1 MKIVS
6 AKNLAKGPSAKDKII
21 QSLKNGGIVV
31 YPTETCYGLGGDATN
46 PKAVD
51 KILAFKSQRRPGP
64 ISIAVANL
72 TMAKRYVEINATA
85 KNIYQN
91 LLPGPITVIS
101 FSRGKVDSRLE
112 AKNKTLGVRIP
123 AYPLAQ
129 ELIAAFGKP
138 ITATAANTS
147 GGKIPYTIDD
157 ILGQL
162 SPKKQNLV
170 DYIIDSGRLPPR
182 PPSAVVDTTLNEPTI
197 LRQGKVDL
205 AELGTKSVI
214 TNSPEETQ
222 KLARHLLKK
231 HFHILEQKT
240 LLFALQGEL
249 GAGKTQFA
257 KGLGQALNITQ
268 PITSPTFII
277 TKEYPYK
284 SGKLK
289 GTFYHIDA
297 WRIAGRQE
305 NLNFLTDYLRPGNV
319 IAIEW
324 IQKGKHFLEN
334 LAKNQQVKIVWV
346 DIRHLGPRRRRIHF
360 TD

>member
-1 MKIVS
+1 MKIIRLQGANEKKIISQAVR
-6 AKNLAKGPSAKDKII
+6 ALAKGGLI
-21 QSLKNGGIVV
+21 V
-31 YPTETCYGLGGDATN
+31 YPSETCYGLGGDAAN
-46 PKAVD
+46 PKAVG
-51 KILAFKSQRRPGP
+51 KILTFKSQRRPGP

-72 TMAKRYVEINATA
+72 TMAKRYVKINSTA

-91 LLPGPITVIS
+91 LLPGPITVVS
-101 FSRGKVDSRLE
+101 FSRGKVDPRLE

-123 AYPLAQ
+123 AHPLAQ
-129 ELIAAFGKP
+129 ELIATFGNP

-147 GGKIPYTIDD
+147 GGKTPYTIDD

-162 SPKKQNLV
+162 SAKKQNLV
-170 DYIIDSGRLPPR
+170 DYIIDAGQLPPR

-197 LRQGKVDL
+197 LRQGEIDL
-205 AELGTKSVI
+205 AKLGAKSVI

-222 KLARHLLKK
+222 KLAHRLLKK
-231 HFHILEQKT
+231 HSHILKQKA

-257 KGLGQALNITQ
+257 KGLGRALNITQ

-277 TKEYPYK
+277 AKEYPYK
-284 SGKLK
+284 LDRLR
-289 GTFYHIDA
+289 GTFHHIDA
-297 WRIAGRQE
+297 WRIAGQQE
-305 NLNFLTDYLRPGNV
+305 NLDFLIDYLQPGNV

-324 IQKGKHFLEN
+324 IQKGKHFLQN
-334 LAKNQQVKIVWV
+334 LAKNQQVKIVWI
-346 DIRHLGPRRRRIHF
+346 DIKHLGAHRRQIRF